1 MSDLYRWKR
10 QRRGGKVTAKQFA
23 DFTRASSN
31 AKKQLSDVGDYKV
44 DHELSNKWVQV
55 YFNPQKKHCII
66 YHRGSADL
74 DDAWTDVKLFFGQK
88 NNQRFKT
95 SQKVQKLAEEKYRKL
110 GYQISTL
117 GSSLGAYL
125 ATEYGGD
132 SDEII
137 TSGKPV
143 TPGDVLK
150 GRQRR
155 ENQYDVSV
163 NTDPVAL
170 LQKIQKDTGREV
182 KIKSTNPLNV
192 LDNHLAERVMQKLPE
207 NFEIG
212 NKDIGKDSEPISQET
227 SVVGSGMT
235 KKKLRSMKNAELKA
249 LIKQLAKEK
258 NVKIRITGLKR
269 NQLKLLVDQLS
280 N

>member
-1 MSDLYRWKR
+1 M
-10 QRRGGKVTAKQFA
+10 
-23 DFTRASSN
+23 
-31 AKKQLSDVGDYKV
+31 
-44 DHELSNKWVQV
+44 
-55 YFNPQKKHCII
+55 
-66 YHRGSADL
+66 
-74 DDAWTDVKLFFGQK
+74 
-88 NNQRFKT
+88 
-95 SQKVQKLAEEKYRKL
+95 
-110 GYQISTL
+110 
-117 GSSLGAYL
+117 
-125 ATEYGGD
+125 
-132 SDEII
+132 
-137 TSGKPV
+137 